1 MTKLNLSLR
10 NLVKRALFFN
20 LCFLFIIS
28 SCTYSTSPTYLKEN
42 ISQAIQDICK
52 NEYKI
57 DVSVKLAGETLW
69 VYVPVEDLF
78 VKAETPEKYTEKYE
92 ISENKTEFM
101 DNVLN
106 LQYAIKGVDEQKEK
120 MQEVT
125 YNKKIME
132 KTNNVWKA
140 LRRVIFSMESSNNIN
155 EPKFFCIVTADIKNG
170 FETRDLFYYLDLKKV
185 SYGFISV
192 EEFQHRTVQE
202 TNIDPAIIL
211 DIQGKHLNYTEITM
225 KYFIA
230 GQISHRI
237 RLKFQKPEIKENADI
252 DKEIEK
258 IAALTIKIY
267 NFNDFKEA
275 ELYNSLTKNRIILNR
290 AAILTKPTEQKS

>member
-10 NLVKRALFFN
+10 NLAKRALFLN

-57 DVSVKLAGETLW
+57 DVSVKLTGETLW
-69 VYVPVEDLF
+69 VYVPLEDLF
-78 VKAETPEKYTEKYE
+78 VKAERPEKYTDKYE

-101 DNVLN
+101 GSILN
-106 LQYAIKGVDEQKEK
+106 LQYAIKGVEQKEK

-125 YNKKIME
+125 YNKNAME

-140 LRRVIFSMESSNNIN
+140 LRRVIFSMERSNNTS

-192 EEFQHRTVQE
+192 EEFQHRTVAE
-202 TNIDPAIIL
+202 TNIGPAIIA
-211 DIQGKHLNYTEITM
+211 DKAGKHLNYIDITL
-225 KYFIA
+225 KDFIA
-230 GQISHRI
+230 GQINHRI
-237 RLKFQKPEIKENADI
+237 KLKFQKPEVKENADI

-258 IAALTIKIY
+258 IIALTIRIY
-267 NFNDFKEA
+267 NFKDFKEA

-290 AAILTKPTEQKS
+290 AAILARPTEQKS